1 MEHRYFFSR
10 SLEMAGRF
18 EGLSDT
24 ERRLFEEIFLKKKE
38 KGPGMPASHP
48 RNVLNSL
55 LYILFIGC
63 RWCDLP
69 KGGQWASESSA
80 HRRLKT
86 WQADGTFEKLKAL
99 ILGYARNKGLISRS
113 SGAVDGSFSS
123 GKGGGAKVAYGY
135 KGKGILIHLLVDAQ
149 GMPLSAFSAPADEDE
164 RKHVEELLEKV
175 EVKTGKAGRPP
186 KKVKRLAADKGY
198 DSNPPRDFL
207 KEKGIQPQIPG
218 KRNAKKDADGLYL

>member
-1 MEHRYFFSR
+1 
-10 SLEMAGRF
+10 MAGRF

-24 ERRLFEEIFLKKKE
+24 EWSMFEGIFPTKKE

-48 RNVLNSL
+48 RKVMNSL
-55 LYILFIGC
+55 LYILITGC

-69 KGGQWASESSA
+69 KGMHWASKSST
-80 HRRLKT
+80 HRWLKT

-99 ILGYARNKGLISRS
+99 LLGYAQNKGLISWS

-149 GMPLSAFSAPADEDE
+149 GMPLSAFSAPANEDE

-175 EVKTGKAGRPP
+175 EVKTGKPGRPP

-198 DSNPPRDFL
+198 DSNALRDSL
-207 KEKGIQPQIPG
+207 KEKGIQPQIPK
-218 KRNAKKDADGLYL
+218 KRNAKKNADGLYL